1 MFLRRRGL
9 RPARVRSST
18 GGTLRYAYPEKKRRI
33 DVEFQMI
40 KGEKVPSLGLGT
52 WKLSGEECVRVVE
65 RALALGYRHI
75 DTAQM
80 YANEGEVGRG
90 LRNSGVSC
98 EEVFLVT
105 KVRTSSFSHDDVIR
119 STRESLK
126 KLQTEYVDLLL
137 MHWPNPSVPLGE
149 TLGAMTELQEEGSV
163 KHVGVS
169 NFPPSMVEDATRY
182 ATVFCNQVEYHP
194 YRAQNELLGQAREMG
209 YLLTAYSPVAKGRVL
224 NDLTLKEIGE
234 AHGKTSAQVALRW
247 LIQQEKVA
255 AIPKA
260 ASENHLRSNLDIFDF
275 ELSDE
280 EMERVLTLRR

>member
-1 MFLRRRGL
+1 LDHQ
-9 RPARVRSST
+9 T
-18 GGTLRYAYPEKKRRI
+18 
-33 DVEFQMI
+33 I

-52 WKLSGEECVRVVE
+52 WRLSGRECVRTVE

-90 LRNSGVSC
+90 ILTSRVDR
-98 EEVFLVT
+98 EEIFLVT
-105 KVRTSSFSHDDVIR
+105 KVRTSSFSHNDVIR

-126 KLQTEYVDLLL
+126 KLHTEYVDLLL
-137 MHWPNPSVPLGE
+137 MHWPNPSVPLEE

-169 NFPPSMVEDATRY
+169 NFPPSMLEEATRY
-182 ATVFCNQVEYHP
+182 APVFCNQVEYHP
-194 YRAQNELLGQAREMG
+194 YRGRDELVEQAREMD
-209 YLLTAYSPVAKGRVL
+209 YLLTAYSPVAKGRIL
-224 NDLTLKEIGE
+224 NDATLKEIGK
-234 AHGKTSAQVALRW
+234 AYGKTPAQVALRW

-260 ASENHLRSNLDIFDF
+260 ASEDHLRDNLDIFNF
-275 ELSDE
+275 ELSDDQ
-280 EMERVLTLRR
+280 MERVFTLRR